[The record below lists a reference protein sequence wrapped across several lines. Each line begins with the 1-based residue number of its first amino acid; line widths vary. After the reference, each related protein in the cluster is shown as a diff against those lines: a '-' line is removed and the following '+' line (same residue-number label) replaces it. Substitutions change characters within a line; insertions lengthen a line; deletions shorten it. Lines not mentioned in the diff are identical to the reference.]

1 MQEIEI
7 VITPRST
14 NDLIVNEIV
23 ICESIFD
30 VRLRAHYG
38 RWHHLER
45 RGAHGDG
52 SVVVKGQQNSSLVR
66 DPIEWIE
73 PDRERQR
80 ETERLKGEDDAQLS
94 LLNTDAI
101 IGSEPIPRRGDY

>member
-1 MQEIEI
+1 MKLL
-7 VITPRST
+7 S
-14 NDLIVNEIV
+14 VNP
-23 ICESIFD
+23 SLMYD
-30 VRLRAHYG
+30 YVRTTDDG
-38 RWHHLER
+38 TTW
-45 RGAHGDG
+45 RGGGTHADG